1 MNPTLPA
8 ATLLSLMAELII
20 DDDWKKQAQDE
31 KRKLAEAAEKQA
43 ASSPPSPPTTGGSPF
58 AGGRAPASAA
68 SGDAR
73 ARAQSMPAAS
83 LETLVQSVVTQTLY
97 YLGDIA
103 TRGGEPNV
111 NLDLAKHHL
120 DLLGVIEAKTRN
132 NLDETEQHFLDTAAY
147 EARSRFIAVASQM
160 IV

>member
-1 MNPTLPA
+1 
-8 ATLLSLMAELII
+8 MAELII

-43 ASSPPSPPTTGGSPF
+43 ASSPPTPGGSPF
-58 AGGRAPASAA
+58 AGAKAPSSPAADPPGRRPRTA
-68 SGDAR
+68 D
-73 ARAQSMPAAS
+73 QMPPAS

-103 TRGGEPNV
+103 VGGRGGEPNV

-120 DLLGVIEAKTRN
+120 DLLGVIEAKTQN